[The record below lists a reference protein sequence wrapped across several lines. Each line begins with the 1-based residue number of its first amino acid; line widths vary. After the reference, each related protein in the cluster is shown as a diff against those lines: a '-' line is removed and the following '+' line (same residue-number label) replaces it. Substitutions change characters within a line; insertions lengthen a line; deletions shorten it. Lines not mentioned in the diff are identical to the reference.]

1 MDFLALQ
8 ETRREADPWPTK
20 MAQGVATLHTLRGG
34 LALVVGPRLQPY
46 LQSSKSISDR
56 VAVVTFR
63 FSKQDIPF
71 SAIIAYEPTTP
82 WYTANLKLRK
92 NFFEQLQAAVAPIPR
107 RAVTLLMGDMNAKIG
122 KRYRLVFL
130 KNVWAQG

>member
-63 FSKQDIPF
+63 FSKQDVPI
-71 SAIIAYEPTTP
+71 SAVIAYGPTTP
-82 WYTANLKLRK
+82 QCTADPKLCK
-92 NFFEQLQAAVAPIPR
+92 NFFEQIQAAVAPIPQ
-107 RAVTLLMGDMNAKIG
+107 RAVTLLHDGEYECQDWEET
-122 KRYRLVFL
+122 R
-130 KNVWAQG
+130 